1 MRLEFIVT
9 MLLGGLAF
17 RWGISVGRVL
27 LRKGATANDLFK
39 GNPLLS
45 VLFLGLYIGLVVLA
59 LNVPQ
64 LPVLPIEWR
73 VYGMQITW
81 SILRIVLLGFCGLA
95 FIITWKTARLQVAAV
110 ALVGLLGLAG
120 FGASESYFL
129 SPIYPELA
137 NNLQPNGVFQ
147 QTSMSS
153 CAPAALATVLRRWGI
168 EATESSVA
176 KLAGTSRLGTSMPQ
190 LIVAARE
197 LGMEGAELSPSWE
210 QMQRINR
217 PGVLGVWLIS
227 GGRKLPH
234 AVALLA
240 MDNDRAVIGD
250 PARGRIFVLDRQQF
264 AEIWRQEY
272 VPIFR
277 PGDEQ
282 LSVDRA
288 TNYLKTL
295 GYLSPAAADIQP
307 AIRKFQTAMRVAQT
321 GNLDI
326 KTTLLLTG
334 SFLKAVPTLDT
345 PFGTYSEQ
353 ESEAT
358 IS

>member
-1 MRLEFIVT
+1 MRLEFIIT
-9 MLLGGLAF
+9 LLLGGLAF
-17 RWGISVGRVL
+17 RWGMSIGRVL

-39 GNPLLS
+39 GNHFLS
-45 VLFLGLYIGLVVLA
+45 VLFLGLYIALVVLA
-59 LNVPQ
+59 LNLPQ

-73 VYGMQITW
+73 VYGMQVTW

-95 FIITWKTARLQVAAV
+95 SIITWKTARLQVVAV

-120 FGASESYFL
+120 FGVAESYFL
-129 SPIYPELA
+129 APIYPELV

-168 EATESSVA
+168 NATEASVA

-197 LGMEGAELSPSWE
+197 LGMEGTELSPSWE

-217 PGVLGVWLIS
+217 PGVLGVWLN
-227 GGRKLPH
+227 GDRRLPH

-240 MDNDRAVIGD
+240 MDNNRAVIGD
-250 PARGRIFVLDRQQF
+250 PARGKIFVLDRQQF
-264 AEIWRQEY
+264 AQIWRQEY

-277 PGDEQ
+277 PGDDQ
-282 LSVDRA
+282 LTLDRA
-288 TNYLKTL
+288 AEYLKTL
-295 GYLSPAAADIQP
+295 GYLNPASADIQQ
-307 AIRKFQTAMRVAQT
+307 AIRKFQTAMRLDQT
-321 GNLDI
+321 GNLDP
-326 KTTLLLTG
+326 KTILLLTG
-334 SFLKAVPTLDT
+334 SFLKSVPTLNT

-353 ESEAT
+353 ETEAT

>member
-1 MRLEFIVT
+1 
-9 MLLGGLAF
+9 
-17 RWGISVGRVL
+17 
-27 LRKGATANDLFK
+27 
-39 GNPLLS
+39 
-45 VLFLGLYIGLVVLA
+45 LA
-59 LNVPQ
+59 L
-64 LPVLPIEWR
+64 
-73 VYGMQITW
+73 
-81 SILRIVLLGFCGLA
+81 
-95 FIITWKTARLQVAAV
+95 IITWKTARPQVIAV

-129 SPIYPELA
+129 APIYPELV
-137 NNLQPNGVFQ
+137 NNLQPNGIFQ

-168 EATESSVA
+168 EVTEASVA

-197 LGMEGAELSPSWE
+197 LGMEGIELSPSWE

-217 PGVLGVWLIS
+217 PGVLGVWLN
-227 GGRKLPH
+227 GDRRLPH

-240 MDNDRAVIGD
+240 MTKDRAVIGD
-250 PARGRIFVLDRQQF
+250 PARGKIFALDREQF
-264 AEIWRQEY
+264 AQIWRQEY

-277 PGDEQ
+277 PGDDQ

-288 TNYLKTL
+288 ANYLKTL
-295 GYLSPAAADIQP
+295 GYLNPTSPDLQHAVRQ
-307 AIRKFQTAMRVAQT
+307 FQTAMRIDRT
-321 GNLDI
+321 GTLDP
-326 KTTLLLTG
+326 KTSLLLTG
-334 SFLKAVPTLDT
+334 SFLKTVPTLDT

-353 ESEAT
+353 KSEAT

>member
-1 MRLEFIVT
+1 M
-9 MLLGGLAF
+9 
-17 RWGISVGRVL
+17 L
-27 LRKGATANDLFK
+27 LRKGATADDLFK
-39 GNPLLS
+39 GNPFLS
-45 VLFLGLYIGLVVLA
+45 VLFLGLYIGLIVLA

-73 VYGMQITW
+73 VYGMQVTW
-81 SILRIVLLGFCGLA
+81 SILRVVLLGFCGLA
-95 FIITWKTARLQVAAV
+95 LIITWKTARPQVIAV

-129 SPIYPELA
+129 APIYPELV
-137 NNLQPNGVFQ
+137 NNLQPNGIFQ

-168 EATESSVA
+168 EVTEASVA

-197 LGMEGAELSPSWE
+197 LGMEGIELSPSWE

-217 PGVLGVWLIS
+217 PGVLGVWLN
-227 GGRKLPH
+227 GDRRLPH

-240 MDNDRAVIGD
+240 MTKDRAVIGD
-250 PARGRIFVLDRQQF
+250 PARGKIFALDREQF
-264 AEIWRQEY
+264 AQIWRQEY

-277 PGDEQ
+277 PGDDQ

-288 TNYLKTL
+288 ANYLKTL
-295 GYLSPAAADIQP
+295 GYLNPTSPDLQHAVRQ
-307 AIRKFQTAMRVAQT
+307 FQTAMRIDRT
-321 GNLDI
+321 GTLDP
-326 KTTLLLTG
+326 KTSLLLTG
-334 SFLKAVPTLDT
+334 SFLKTVPTLDT

-353 ESEAT
+353 KSEAT